1 MGYFTD
7 DRKMYVPLSIDTVE
21 ARKGNYFLSN
31 KKMFFAVMLFLPIF
45 IPLAIL
51 MDIGAGWI
59 PLIIVAGIYMLI
71 YFYVARFLIFEE
83 KRLRKMVR
91 ELDDNKVS
99 GIEHF
104 WEVDKIGG
112 GKEDD
117 GTIYY
122 SFKGSATGTTR
133 GLVVMMDRGSV
144 IGVPKGHYK
153 TFRRTKEQF
162 LRRLHLSGLDVQWY
176 EMQKRPELQSSLID
190 HANKLS
196 NLDNKYLQT
205 LLKLQLNIN
214 TVYSMGDQQRYVD
227 YVVVKREKHSK
238 DFKRVLQTIIE
249 ETLGQNDYFVNPHIA
264 NKNEVEE
271 FYKNYLMM
279 DTIDSDNIR
288 KSVDIKPFENF
299 AKVIRMLD
307 ETGKEI
313 PIEHLDDLDVDS
325 VGGRHVDKE
334 INKEKQIEK
343 DKENKNKR
351 DYDSEL
357 ERLNKIRNRD
367 RITHDEYEKR
377 KEQMDEVYENSE
389 NFLKDY
395 RMVNKNKGKNVE
407 KENKEDKRE
416 EQKEQGPVMHE
427 FKEDDIEVKGDAS
440 IEDMLR
446 NKRKNEGKEKETE
459 NRDENDGEDEN
470 EEEYL
475 SIEDYLRDREE
486 K

>member
-1 MGYFTD
+1 
-7 DRKMYVPLSIDTVE
+7 
-21 ARKGNYFLSN
+21 
-31 KKMFFAVMLFLPIF
+31 
-45 IPLAIL
+45 
-51 MDIGAGWI
+51 
-59 PLIIVAGIYMLI
+59 
-71 YFYVARFLIFEE
+71 
-83 KRLRKMVR
+83 
-91 ELDDNKVS
+91 
-99 GIEHF
+99 
-104 WEVDKIGG
+104 
-112 GKEDD
+112 
-117 GTIYY
+117 
-122 SFKGSATGTTR
+122 
-133 GLVVMMDRGSV
+133 
-144 IGVPKGHYK
+144 
-153 TFRRTKEQF
+153 
-162 LRRLHLSGLDVQWY
+162 
-176 EMQKRPELQSSLID
+176 
-190 HANKLS
+190 
-196 NLDNKYLQT
+196 
-205 LLKLQLNIN
+205 KLQLNIN

-227 YVVVKREKHSK
+227 YVVVKRERYSR
-238 DFKRVLQTIIE
+238 DFKRVLQSIID

-288 KSVDIKPFENF
+288 KSVDIKPFENL

-351 DYDSEL
+351 DYESEL

-427 FKEDDIEVKGDAS
+427 FKED
-440 IEDMLR
+440 
-446 NKRKNEGKEKETE
+446 
-459 NRDENDGEDEN
+459 
-470 EEEYL
+470 
-475 SIEDYLRDREE
+475 
-486 K
+486 

>member
-1 MGYFTD
+1 
-7 DRKMYVPLSIDTVE
+7 
-21 ARKGNYFLSN
+21 
-31 KKMFFAVMLFLPIF
+31 
-45 IPLAIL
+45 
-51 MDIGAGWI
+51 
-59 PLIIVAGIYMLI
+59 
-71 YFYVARFLIFEE
+71 
-83 KRLRKMVR
+83 
-91 ELDDNKVS
+91 
-99 GIEHF
+99 
-104 WEVDKIGG
+104 
-112 GKEDD
+112 
-117 GTIYY
+117 
-122 SFKGSATGTTR
+122 
-133 GLVVMMDRGSV
+133 
-144 IGVPKGHYK
+144 
-153 TFRRTKEQF
+153 
-162 LRRLHLSGLDVQWY
+162 
-176 EMQKRPELQSSLID
+176 
-190 HANKLS
+190 
-196 NLDNKYLQT
+196 
-205 LLKLQLNIN
+205 
-214 TVYSMGDQQRYVD
+214 
-227 YVVVKREKHSK
+227 
-238 DFKRVLQTIIE
+238 
-249 ETLGQNDYFVNPHIA
+249 
-264 NKNEVEE
+264 
-271 FYKNYLMM
+271 
-279 DTIDSDNIR
+279 
-288 KSVDIKPFENF
+288 
-299 AKVIRMLD
+299 
-307 ETGKEI
+307 

-351 DYDSEL
+351 DYESEL

-427 FKEDDIEVKGDAS
+427 YKEVDIEVKGDAS

-459 NRDENDGEDEN
+459 KRDENDGEDEN